1 MSRDRQRDGGSW
13 SMRNSSAQ
21 HARQLYLKAEN
32 DLAAAK
38 IGLQHGAPLDTVCFH
53 IQQTAEKLLKAV
65 LSWKGVEYPFTH
77 DLRDLLELALQHFAE
92 LERFRDTLPEYTEFA
107 VKLRYDELPSLSM
120 EEAQTAFGVV
130 TDLRDWVR
138 IEFRTHSESG

>member
-1 MSRDRQRDGGSW
+1 MK
-13 SMRNSSAQ
+13 NSSAQ

-53 IQQTAEKLLKAV
+53 IQQTAEKLRKAV

-77 DLRDLLELALQHFAE
+77 DLRDLLELALKHFAE

-107 VKLRYDELPSLSM
+107 VKLRYDELPSLSK
-120 EEAQTAFGVV
+120 EEAETAFGVV
-130 TDLRDWVR
+130 SDLRDWVR
-138 IEFRTHSESG
+138 IEFRTLLESG

>member
-13 SMRNSSAQ
+13 SMKNSSAQ

-38 IGLQHGAPLDTVCFH
+38 IGLQHGA
-53 IQQTAEKLLKAV
+53 A
-65 LSWKGVEYPFTH
+65 
-77 DLRDLLELALQHFAE
+77 LEHFAE

-120 EEAQTAFGVV
+120 EEAETAFGVV
-130 TDLRDWVR
+130 GDLRDWVR
-138 IEFRTHSESG
+138 IEFRTLSEPG